1 MKITNE
7 TIVRINELAKKAKR
21 EGLTEAEKAE
31 QKKLR
36 EAYVAAYR
44 ENLRSTLE
52 QTVIVEPDGTRRP
65 LKKHKNEK

>member
-7 TIVRINELAKKAKR
+7 TIARINELAKKAKK
-21 EGLTEAEKAE
+21 EGLTEAEKVE

-36 EAYVAAYR
+36 EAYIAAYR

-52 QTVIVEPDGTRRP
+52 TCRFG
-65 LKKHKNEK
+65 L

>member
-7 TIVRINELAKKAKR
+7 SIARINELAKKAKQ
-21 EGLTEAEKAE
+21 EGLTEEERAE

-44 ENLRSTLE
+44 ENLRATLD
-52 QTVIVEPDGTRRP
+52 QTVIVEPDGRRRP
-65 LKKHKNEK
+65 LKKQKN

>member
-7 TIVRINELAKKAKR
+7 TIARINELAKKAKR
-21 EGLTEAEKAE
+21 EGLTEAGKVE